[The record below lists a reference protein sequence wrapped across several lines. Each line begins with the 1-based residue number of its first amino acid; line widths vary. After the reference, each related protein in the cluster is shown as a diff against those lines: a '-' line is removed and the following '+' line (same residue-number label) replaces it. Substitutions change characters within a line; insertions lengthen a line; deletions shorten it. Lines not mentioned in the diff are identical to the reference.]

1 MPAAPL
7 PKTLSTRATALV
19 RRIGVPSAVLLAAL
33 LFDVAYTTQAA
44 LDDAG
49 PRFVD
54 FGLLPGIFAMVACG
68 LWAQKR
74 AAVAGVAGGGVLI
87 FSTLFIHAFHIPP
100 YSSVLPKVAITEV
113 VAGVLMVYYVARRAR
128 AGVAFCVVGF
138 LVVAGLVAVFGRY
151 AGVGEIDG
159 GTGTQALLFGLL
171 LLVGPLVPAVAAR
184 DRGPRADPRTRRLR
198 RVNELAMGQWPLMG
212 LLAFALLFEFG
223 YTYSNTARGF
233 PILFCSILAAAIAV
247 LSPRRPAD
255 ALLGL
260 AGIMLLSAIITP
272 FLRLHSYDYPVP
284 GGVPTTQI
292 IAGMGVVVNLTRAR
306 GLSQSWARVAV
317 LSSVVALGAIL
328 NSDARRGLQTDPQT
342 LSLIAFAAALM
353 LGISIAVGLMLRSR
367 DSERTQIVQA
377 AVSDAQTAERMAL
390 ARELHDVVAHH
401 VTGIVVQAQ
410 AARMMAAQKPEI
422 AVEAM
427 ARIENAG
434 VEALAAMRRLVRS
447 MRGDAPAGSSEFSE
461 QATTDLGADLRKLVE
476 TANHGVPTT
485 MHLDVPPDLPHEV
498 GRSALRLVQESL
510 TNVGKHASGATEAF
524 VVAEVVSPAASA
536 GGSASAGSQLH
547 LRVTD
552 NGRATAHRP
561 AGGSGGYGLVGMRE
575 RVALLKGRLSA
586 GRGPDGGWRVE
597 AWLPL
602 AAGEDTE
609 GDE

>member
-1 MPAAPL
+1 VPAAP
-7 PKTLSTRATALV
+7 PSNTLYARTAALV
-19 RRIGVPSAVLLAAL
+19 RRIGVPSAVLFAAL
-33 LFDVAYTTQAA
+33 LFDIVYAGQAA

-54 FGLLPGIFAMVACG
+54 FGLLPGLFAMVACA

-74 AAVAGVAGGGVLI
+74 AAVAGAAGAAVLI
-87 FSTLFIHAFHIPP
+87 FSTLFIHAFHVPA
-100 YSSVLPKVAITEV
+100 YSSVLPKVTITEV
-113 VAGVLMVYYVARRAR
+113 VAGVQMVYYVARRAR
-128 AGVAFCVVGF
+128 AGVAFCVVSA
-138 LVVAGLVAVFGRY
+138 LVVGGLVAVFGRY
-151 AGVGEIDG
+151 RGVIEIDS
-159 GTGTQALLFGLL
+159 GTGSQGLLFGLM
-171 LLVGPLVPAVAAR
+171 LLVGALTPAIAAR
-184 DRGPRADPRTRRLR
+184 DRSPRADPRTRRLR

-233 PILFCSILAAAIAV
+233 PVLLCSIVAAVIAV

-260 AGIMLLSAIITP
+260 AGVMLLSAVVTP
-272 FLRLHSYDYPVP
+272 FLRLRSFDYPMP
-284 GGVPTTQI
+284 GGVPTVQV
-292 IAGMGVVVNLTRAR
+292 IAAMGVVVNLTRAR
-306 GLSQSWARVAV
+306 GLSQSWPRVAV
-317 LSSVVALGAIL
+317 LSSVVALAAIL
-328 NSDARRGLQTDPQT
+328 NSDASRGLETDPQT
-342 LSLIAFAAALM
+342 LTVLAFAATLM
-353 LGISIAVGLMLRSR
+353 LGISIAIGLMLRSR
-367 DSERTQIVQA
+367 DAERVTAVQS
-377 AVSDAQTAERMAL
+377 AVTDAQTAERMAL

-410 AARMMAAQKPEI
+410 AARLMAERNPQI

-427 ARIENAG
+427 GRIENAG

-461 QATTDLGADLRKLVE
+461 QATTDLAADLRKLVE
-476 TANHGVPTT
+476 SANHGVPTS
-485 MHLDVPPDLPHEV
+485 MHLDLPPDLPHEV

-510 TNVGKHASGATEAF
+510 TNVGKHASDATDAF
-524 VVAEVVSPAASA
+524 VLAEVS
-536 GGSASAGSQLH
+536 GEELH

-552 NGRATAHRP
+552 NGHETARRP
-561 AGGSGGYGLVGMRE
+561 PGGSGGYGLIGMRE

-602 AAGEDTE
+602 AAGE

>member
-7 PKTLSTRATALV
+7 PKTLYTRAAALV
-19 RRIGVPSAVLLAAL
+19 RRIGVPSAVLYAAL
-33 LFDVAYTTQAA
+33 VFDIVYTTQAA
-44 LDDAG
+44 LDELG
-49 PRFVD
+49 PRLVD
-54 FGLLPGIFAMVACG
+54 FGLLPGIFAMAACG
-68 LWAQKR
+68 LWAQRR

-87 FSTLFIHAFHIPP
+87 VSTLFVHAARIPP
-100 YSSVLPKVAITEV
+100 YSSVLPKVTITEV
-113 VAGVLMVYYVARRAR
+113 VAGVLMVYFVARRAR

-138 LVVAGLVAVFGRY
+138 LVFAGLVAVFGRY
-151 AGVGEIDG
+151 GSVADIDS
-159 GTGTQALLFGLL
+159 GTGFQALLFGLL
-171 LLVGPLVPAVAAR
+171 LLVGPLVPAIAAR
-184 DRGPRADPRTRRLR
+184 DRSPQGAPRTRLLR
-198 RVNELAMGQWPLMG
+198 RANELAMGQWPLMG

-233 PILFCSILAAAIAV
+233 PILFCSIVAAVIAV

-260 AGIMLLSAIITP
+260 AGIMLVSAVVTP
-272 FLRLHSYDYPVP
+272 FLDLRSGDYQMT
-284 GGVPTTQI
+284 GGVPVVQV

-306 GLSQSWARVAV
+306 GLSQSWPRIGV
-317 LSSVVALGAIL
+317 LSAVVALAAIL
-328 NSDARRGLQTDPQT
+328 NSYRSRGLQTDPEV
-342 LSLIAFAAALM
+342 LSVLAFAATMM
-353 LGISIAVGLMLRSR
+353 LGISVAIGLMLRSR
-367 DSERTQIVQA
+367 DAERVTAVQS
-377 AVSDAQTAERMAL
+377 AVSEAQTAERMAL
-390 ARELHDVVAHH
+390 ARELHDIVAHH

-410 AARMMAAQKPEI
+410 AARMMAEKNPQI
-422 AVEAM
+422 AVDAM
-427 ARIENAG
+427 GRIENAG

-461 QATTDLGADLRKLVE
+461 QATTDLGADLRKLVDS
-476 TANHGVPTT
+476 ANHGVPTS
-485 MHLDVPPDLPHEV
+485 MHLDLPPDLPHEV

-510 TNVGKHASGATEAF
+510 TNVGKHAAGATEAF
-524 VVAEVVSPAASA
+524 VVAEVSGAE
-536 GGSASAGSQLH
+536 LH
-547 LRVTD
+547 LQVTD

>member
-1 MPAAPL
+1 MPAAP
-7 PKTLSTRATALV
+7 PSNTLYARTAALV
-19 RRIGVPSAVLLAAL
+19 RRIGVPSAVLFAAL
-33 LFDVAYTTQAA
+33 LFDIVYAGQAA

-54 FGLLPGIFAMVACG
+54 FGLLPGLFAMVACA

-74 AAVAGVAGGGVLI
+74 AAVAGAAGAAVLI
-87 FSTLFIHAFHIPP
+87 FSTLFIHAFHVPA
-100 YSSVLPKVAITEV
+100 YSSVLPKVTITEV
-113 VAGVLMVYYVARRAR
+113 VAGVQMVYYVARRAR
-128 AGVAFCVVGF
+128 AGVAFCVVSA
-138 LVVAGLVAVFGRY
+138 LVVGGLVAVFGRY
-151 AGVGEIDG
+151 RGVIEIDS
-159 GTGTQALLFGLL
+159 GTGSQGLLFGLM
-171 LLVGPLVPAVAAR
+171 LLVGALTPAIAAR
-184 DRGPRADPRTRRLR
+184 DRSPRADPRTRRLR

-233 PILFCSILAAAIAV
+233 PVLLCSIVAAVIAV

-260 AGIMLLSAIITP
+260 AGVMLLSAVVTP
-272 FLRLHSYDYPVP
+272 FLRLRSFDYPMP
-284 GGVPTTQI
+284 GGVPTVQV
-292 IAGMGVVVNLTRAR
+292 IAAMGVVVNLTRAR
-306 GLSQSWARVAV
+306 GLSQSWPRVAV
-317 LSSVVALGAIL
+317 LSSVVALAAIL
-328 NSDARRGLQTDPQT
+328 NSDASRGLETDPQT
-342 LSLIAFAAALM
+342 LTVLAFAATLM
-353 LGISIAVGLMLRSR
+353 LGISIAIGLMLRSR
-367 DSERTQIVQA
+367 DAERVTAVQS
-377 AVSDAQTAERMAL
+377 AVTDAQTAERMAL

-410 AARMMAAQKPEI
+410 AARLMAERNPQI

-427 ARIENAG
+427 GRIENAG

-461 QATTDLGADLRKLVE
+461 QATTDLAADLRKLVE
-476 TANHGVPTT
+476 SANHGVPTS
-485 MHLDVPPDLPHEV
+485 MHLDLPPDLPHEV

-510 TNVGKHASGATEAF
+510 TNVGKHASDATDAF
-524 VVAEVVSPAASA
+524 VLAEVS
-536 GGSASAGSQLH
+536 GEELH

-552 NGRATAHRP
+552 NGHETARRP
-561 AGGSGGYGLVGMRE
+561 PGGSGGYGLIGMRE

-602 AAGEDTE
+602 AAGE

>member
-1 MPAAPL
+1 MTAAPP
-7 PKTLSTRATALV
+7 PKTLYTRAAALV
-19 RRIGVPSAVLLAAL
+19 RRIGVPTAVLFAAL
-33 LFDVAYTTQAA
+33 LFDIVYTTQAA
-44 LDDAG
+44 LDDNG

-54 FGLLPGIFAMVACG
+54 FGLLPGFFAMTACAV
-68 LWAQKR
+68 WAQKR
-74 AAVAGVAGGGVLI
+74 AAVAGVAGGGVLV

-100 YSSVLPKVAITEV
+100 YSSVLPKIAITEV
-113 VAGVLMVYYVARRAR
+113 VAGVLMVFYVTRRAR
-128 AGVAFCVVGF
+128 AGVAFCVVSF
-138 LVVAGLVAVFGRY
+138 LVVGGLVALFGRY
-151 AGVGEIDG
+151 RGVDDIDG
-159 GTGTQALLFGLL
+159 GTATQGLVFGLL
-171 LLVGPLVPAVAAR
+171 LLVGPVVPAITLR
-184 DRGPRADPRTRRLR
+184 DRRPKADPRTRKLWRA
-198 RVNELAMGQWPLMG
+198 NELAMGQWPLIG
-212 LLAFALLFEFG
+212 LLGFALLFEFG
-223 YTYSNTARGF
+223 YTYSSNARGF
-233 PILFCSILAAAIAV
+233 PILFCSLVAAVIAV

-255 ALLGL
+255 ALLGIS
-260 AGIMLLSAIITP
+260 GILLVSAVVTP
-272 FLRLHSYDYPVP
+272 FLHLRDDYPMP
-284 GGVPTTQI
+284 GGVPFVQV
-292 IAGMGVVVNLTRAR
+292 IAAMGVIVNVTRAR
-306 GLSQSWARVAV
+306 GLSQSWPRIGV
-317 LSSVVALGAIL
+317 LSAVVALGTIL
-328 NSDARRGLQTDPQT
+328 NSNRRAALQSDPQT
-342 LSLIAFAAALM
+342 LSLLAFAAALL

-367 DSERTQIVQA
+367 DSERTTVVQS
-377 AVSDAQTAERMAL
+377 AVADAQTAERMAL

-410 AARMMAAQKPEI
+410 AARMMAERKPEV

-461 QATTDLGADLRKLVE
+461 QATTDLGADLRKLVDS
-476 TANHGVPTT
+476 ANHGVPTS
-485 MHLDVPPDLPHEV
+485 MHLDLPPDLPHEV

-524 VVAEVVSPAASA
+524 VVAEVQGPE
-536 GGSASAGSQLH
+536 LH

-552 NGRATAHRP
+552 DGREPSHRP

-602 AAGEDTE
+602 AAGE

>member
-7 PKTLSTRATALV
+7 PKTLYNRAAALV
-19 RRIGVPSAVLLAAL
+19 RRIGVPSAILYAAL
-33 LFDVAYTTQAA
+33 LFDVIYTTQAA
-44 LDDAG
+44 LDRLG
-49 PRFVD
+49 PRLVD
-54 FGLLPGIFAMVACG
+54 FGLLPGIFAMAACG

-87 FSTLFIHAFHIPP
+87 VSTLFIHASRIPP
-100 YSSVLPKVAITEV
+100 YSSVLPKVTITEV
-113 VAGVLMVYYVARRAR
+113 VAGVLMVYFVARRAR
-128 AGVAFCVVGF
+128 AGVAFCVVSF

-151 AGVGEIDG
+151 GSVADVDS
-159 GTGTQALLFGLL
+159 GTGFQALLFGLL
-171 LLVGPLVPAVAAR
+171 LLVGPLVPAIAAR
-184 DRGPRADPRTRRLR
+184 DRSPRGAPRTRLLR

-223 YTYSNTARGF
+223 YTYSNTVRGF
-233 PILFCSILAAAIAV
+233 PILFCSIVASVIAV

-260 AGIMLLSAIITP
+260 AGIMLVSAVVTP
-272 FLRLHSYDYPVP
+272 FLDLRAGDYQMT
-284 GGVPTTQI
+284 GGVPVVQV

-306 GLSQSWARVAV
+306 GLSQSWPRIGV
-317 LSSVVALGAIL
+317 LSAVVALAAIL
-328 NSDARRGLQTDPQT
+328 NSYRSRGLQTDPQV
-342 LSLIAFAAALM
+342 LSVLAFAATMM
-353 LGISIAVGLMLRSR
+353 LGISVAIGLMLRSR
-367 DSERTQIVQA
+367 DAERVTAVQS

-410 AARMMAAQKPEI
+410 AARMMAERNPQI

-427 ARIENAG
+427 GRIENAG

-476 TANHGVPTT
+476 GANHGVATS
-485 MHLDVPPDLPHEV
+485 MHLDLPPDLPHEV

-510 TNVGKHASGATEAF
+510 TNVGKHAAEATEAF
-524 VVAEVVSPAASA
+524 VLAEVA
-536 GGSASAGSQLH
+536 GDQLH

-552 NGRATAHRP
+552 NGRGTTRRP

-586 GRGPDGGWRVE
+586 GRDPDGGWRVE

-602 AAGEDTE
+602 AAGE

>member
-1 MPAAPL
+1 MPAAP
-7 PKTLSTRATALV
+7 PSNTLSTRATALV
-19 RRIGVPSAVLLAAL
+19 RRIGVPSAVLFAAL
-33 LFDVAYTTQAA
+33 LFDIVYTTQAA
-44 LDDAG
+44 LDDLG

-54 FGLLPGIFAMVACG
+54 FGLLPCIFAMAACG

-74 AAVAGVAGGGVLI
+74 AAVAGVVGGGVLI
-87 FSTLFIHAFHIPP
+87 FSTLFIHTLHIPP
-100 YSSVLPKVAITEV
+100 YSSVLPKVTITEV

-151 AGVGEIDG
+151 GGVGDIDG

-171 LLVGPLVPAVAAR
+171 LLVGPLVPAIAAR

-212 LLAFALLFEFG
+212 LLGFALLFEFG

-233 PILFCSILAAAIAV
+233 PILFCSILAAVIAV

-260 AGIMLLSAIITP
+260 AGIMLLSAIVTP
-272 FLRLHSYDYPVP
+272 FLQLHSYDYPVP
-284 GGVPTTQI
+284 GGIPATQI
-292 IAGMGVVVNLTRAR
+292 VAGMGVVVNLTRAR
-306 GLSQSWARVAV
+306 GLGQSWRRVAV

-328 NSDARRGLQTDPQT
+328 NSDARRGLQTDPQV
-342 LSLIAFAAALM
+342 LSVLAFAATLM

-367 DSERTQIVQA
+367 DSERTQAVQS

-390 ARELHDVVAHH
+390 ARELHDIVAHH

-410 AARMMAAQKPEI
+410 AARLMAEKNPQI
-422 AVEAM
+422 AVDAM
-427 ARIENAG
+427 GRIENAG

-461 QATTDLGADLRKLVE
+461 QATTDLGADLRKLVDS
-476 TANHGVPTT
+476 ANHGVPTS
-485 MHLDVPPDLPHEV
+485 MHLDLPPDLPHEV

-510 TNVGKHASGATEAF
+510 TNVGKHAADATEAF
-524 VVAEVVSPAASA
+524 VAAEVRGVE
-536 GGSASAGSQLH
+536 LH

-552 NGRATAHRP
+552 NGRATVHRP

>member
-1 MPAAPL
+1 VTAAP
-7 PKTLSTRATALV
+7 PPNTLYTRTAALV
-19 RRIGVPSAVLLAAL
+19 RRIGVPAAVLFAAL
-33 LFDVAYTTQAA
+33 LFDVVFTTQAA

-54 FGLLPGIFAMVACG
+54 FGLLPGMFAMVACA

-74 AAVAGVAGGGVLI
+74 AAVAGAVGAAVLV
-87 FSTLFIHAFHIPP
+87 FSTLFIYGLHIPA
-100 YSSVLPKVAITEV
+100 YSSVLPKVTISEV
-113 VAGVLMVYYVARRAR
+113 VAGVQMVYYAARRAR
-128 AGVAFCVVGF
+128 AGVAFCVISA
-138 LVVAGLVAVFGRY
+138 LVVGCLVAVFGRY
-151 AGVGEIDG
+151 RGISEIDS
-159 GTGTQALLFGLL
+159 GTAVQALLFGLL
-171 LLVGPLVPAVAAR
+171 LVVGAVIPAVAAR
-184 DRGPRADPRTRRLR
+184 DRSPKADPRTRKLR
-198 RVNELAMGQWPLMG
+198 RVNELAMGQWPLIG

-223 YTYSNTARGF
+223 YTYSSSVRGL
-233 PILFCSILAAAIAV
+233 PVLACSLVAAVVAV

-255 ALLGL
+255 AVLGI
-260 AGIMLLSAIITP
+260 AGILLLSALVTP
-272 FLRLHSYDYPVP
+272 FLHLRLSYPMP
-284 GGVPTTQI
+284 GGVPFVQV

-306 GLSQSWARVAV
+306 GLSQSWPRVAV
-317 LSSVVALGAIL
+317 LSAVVALGAIL
-328 NSDARRGLQTDPQT
+328 NSRSGGLQSDAQT
-342 LSLIAFAAALM
+342 LSVLAFAAALM

-367 DSERTQIVQA
+367 DSERTTVVQS
-377 AVSDAQTAERMAL
+377 AVSEAQTAERMAL
-390 ARELHDVVAHH
+390 ARELHDIVAHH

-410 AARMMAAQKPEI
+410 AARMMAAQNPQI

-427 ARIENAG
+427 GRIENAG

-447 MRGDAPAGSSEFSE
+447 MRGDAPAGSSELSE

-476 TANHGVPTT
+476 GANHGVPTS
-485 MHLDVPPDLPHEV
+485 MHLDLPPDLPHEV

-510 TNVGKHASGATEAF
+510 TNVGKHASGATDAF
-524 VVAEVVSPAASA
+524 VLAEVSGAE
-536 GGSASAGSQLH
+536 LH

-552 NGRATAHRP
+552 NGRERTQRP

-602 AAGEDTE
+602 AAAEEAE

>member
-1 MPAAPL
+1 MTAAP
-7 PKTLSTRATALV
+7 PPNTLYARTAALV
-19 RRIGVPSAVLLAAL
+19 RRIGVPSAVLYAAL
-33 LFDVAYTTQAA
+33 LFDVVFTTQAA
-44 LDDAG
+44 LDDNG
-49 PRFVD
+49 PKFVD
-54 FGLLPGIFAMVACG
+54 FGLLPGMFAMTACAV
-68 LWAQKR
+68 WAQKR
-74 AAVAGVAGGGVLI
+74 AAVAGVAGAAVLV
-87 FSTLFIHAFHIPP
+87 FSTLFIHAFHVPP
-100 YSSVLPKVAITEV
+100 YSSVLPKVTITEV

-128 AGVAFCVVGF
+128 AGVAFCVVSV
-138 LVVAGLVAVFGRY
+138 LVVGGLIAVFGRY
-151 AGVGEIDG
+151 AGVSEIDG
-159 GTGTQALLFGLL
+159 GTASQGLLFGLL
-171 LLVGPLVPAVAAR
+171 LLVGPLVPAIAAR
-184 DRGPRADPRTRRLR
+184 DRSPKADPRARRLR

-212 LLAFALLFEFG
+212 LLGFALIFEFG
-223 YTYSNTARGF
+223 YTYSSNARGF
-233 PILFCSILAAAIAV
+233 PILFCSLAAAAVAV

-260 AGIMLLSAIITP
+260 AGILLVSAVVTP
-272 FLRLHSYDYPVP
+272 FLHLRYDYPMP
-284 GGVPTTQI
+284 AGVPVVQI

-306 GLSQSWARVAV
+306 GLSLTWPRIGI
-317 LSSVVALGAIL
+317 LSAVVALAAIL
-328 NSDARRGLQTDPQT
+328 NSDRPEGLQTDPQT
-342 LSLIAFAAALM
+342 LSILAFTAALM

-367 DSERTQIVQA
+367 DSERTTVVQS
-377 AVSDAQTAERMAL
+377 AVADAQTAERMAL

-410 AARMMAAQKPEI
+410 AARLMAEQNPQI

-427 ARIENAG
+427 GRIENAG

-476 TANHGVPTT
+476 GANHGVPTS
-485 MHLDVPPDLPHEV
+485 MHLDLPPDLPHEV

-510 TNVGKHASGATEAF
+510 TNVGKHASDATDAF
-524 VVAEVVSPAASA
+524 VLAEVSGAE
-536 GGSASAGSQLH
+536 LH

-552 NGRATAHRP
+552 NGHETTRRP

>member
-1 MPAAPL
+1 VPAAP
-7 PKTLSTRATALV
+7 PSKTLSTRATTLV
-19 RRIGVPSAVLLAAL
+19 RRIGVPSAVLFAAL
-33 LFDVAYTTQAA
+33 VFDLLYTTQAA

-54 FGLLPGIFAMVACG
+54 FGLLPGIFAMAACG
-68 LWAQKR
+68 LWAQTR

-87 FSTLFIHAFHIPP
+87 VSTLFIHVSRIPP
-100 YSSVLPKVAITEV
+100 YSSVLPKVTITEV
-113 VAGVLMVYYVARRAR
+113 VAGVLMVYFVARRAR

-151 AGVGEIDG
+151 GSVADIDG
-159 GTGTQALLFGLL
+159 GTGTQALLVGLL
-171 LLVGPLVPAVAAR
+171 LLFAPLVPAIAGR
-184 DRGPRADPRTRRLR
+184 DRSPHADPRTRRLLR
-198 RVNELAMGQWPLMG
+198 INELAMGQWPLMG

-223 YTYSNTARGF
+223 YTYSNTARGS
-233 PILFCSILAAAIAV
+233 PILFCSIVAAVIAV

-260 AGIMLLSAIITP
+260 AGIMLLSALVMP
-272 FLRLHSYDYPVP
+272 FLNLRTSDYPVL
-284 GGVPTTQI
+284 GGVPATQI
-292 IAGMGVVVNLTRAR
+292 IAGMGVVVTLTRAR
-306 GLSQSWARVAV
+306 GLSQSWPRVAV

-328 NSDARRGLQTDPQT
+328 NSDGRSRLQTDPQT
-342 LSLIAFAAALM
+342 LSVLAFAAALM
-353 LGISIAVGLMLRSR
+353 LGISIAVGLLLRSR
-367 DSERTQIVQA
+367 DAQRTQAVRS

-410 AARMMAAQKPEI
+410 AARLMAEKNPQV

-427 ARIENAG
+427 GRIENAG

-476 TANHGVPTT
+476 SANHGVPTS
-485 MHLDVPPDLPHEV
+485 MHLDLPPDLPHEV

-510 TNVGKHASGATEAF
+510 TNVGKHASDATEAF
-524 VVAEVVSPAASA
+524 VVAEVA
-536 GGSASAGSQLH
+536 GNELH

-552 NGRATAHRP
+552 NGRETVRRP
-561 AGGSGGYGLVGMRE
+561 AGGSGGYGLIGMRE
-575 RVALLKGRLSA
+575 RVALLKGRLAA

-602 AAGEDTE
+602 AAGE

>member
-1 MPAAPL
+1 MPAAP
-7 PKTLSTRATALV
+7 PPTTLSTRAAALV
-19 RRIGVPSAVLLAAL
+19 RRIGVPSAVLFAAL
-33 LFDVAYTTQAA
+33 LFDVVFTTQAA
-44 LDDAG
+44 LDEHG

-54 FGLLPGIFAMVACG
+54 FGLLPGIFAMAACG
-68 LWAQKR
+68 VWAQKR

-100 YSSVLPKVAITEV
+100 YSSVLPKVTITEV

-128 AGVAFCVVGF
+128 AGVAFCVAGF
-138 LVVAGLVAVFGRY
+138 LVVAGLIAVFGRY
-151 AGVGEIDG
+151 AGVGDIDG
-159 GTGTQALLFGLL
+159 GTGTQALLFGLM
-171 LLVGPLVPAVAAR
+171 LLVGPLVPAIAAR
-184 DRGPRADPRTRRLR
+184 DRSPRADPRSRRLH

-233 PILFCSILAAAIAV
+233 PILFCSIVAAVIAV

-260 AGIMLLSAIITP
+260 AGIMLLSAVVTP
-272 FLRLHSYDYPVP
+272 FLQLRSYDYPVP
-284 GGVPTTQI
+284 GGIPATQV

-306 GLSQSWARVAV
+306 GLSQSWSRVAV
-317 LSSVVALGAIL
+317 LSGVVALGTIL
-328 NSDARRGLQTDPQT
+328 NSAAREGLQTDPQT
-342 LSLIAFAAALM
+342 LSVLAFAATLM
-353 LGISIAVGLMLRSR
+353 LGISIALGLMLRSR
-367 DSERTQIVQA
+367 DSERTQAVQS

-410 AARMMAAQKPEI
+410 AARLMAEKNPQI

-427 ARIENAG
+427 GRIENAG

-476 TANHGVPTT
+476 SANHGVPTS
-485 MHLDVPPDLPHEV
+485 MHLDLPPDLPHEV

-510 TNVGKHASGATEAF
+510 TNVGKHASDATEAF
-524 VVAEVVSPAASA
+524 VVAEVQGAE
-536 GGSASAGSQLH
+536 LH

-552 NGRATAHRP
+552 DGRATAHRP

-602 AAGEDTE
+602 AAAE

>member
-7 PKTLSTRATALV
+7 PKTLYNRAAALV
-19 RRIGVPSAVLLAAL
+19 RRIGVPSAILYAAL
-33 LFDVAYTTQAA
+33 LFDVIYTTQAA
-44 LDDAG
+44 LDRLG
-49 PRFVD
+49 PRLVD
-54 FGLLPGIFAMVACG
+54 FGLLPGIFAMAACG

-87 FSTLFIHAFHIPP
+87 VSTLFIHASRIPP
-100 YSSVLPKVAITEV
+100 YSSVLPKVTITEV
-113 VAGVLMVYYVARRAR
+113 VAGVLMVYFVARRAR
-128 AGVAFCVVGF
+128 AGVAFCVISF

-151 AGVGEIDG
+151 GSVADVDS
-159 GTGTQALLFGLL
+159 GTGFQALLFGLL
-171 LLVGPLVPAVAAR
+171 LLVGPLVPAIAAR
-184 DRGPRADPRTRRLR
+184 DRSPRGAPRTRLLR

-223 YTYSNTARGF
+223 YTYSNTVRGF
-233 PILFCSILAAAIAV
+233 PILFCSIVASVIAV

-260 AGIMLLSAIITP
+260 AGIMLVSAVVTP
-272 FLRLHSYDYPVP
+272 FLDLRAGDYQMT
-284 GGVPTTQI
+284 GGVPVVQV

-306 GLSQSWARVAV
+306 GLSQSWPRIGV
-317 LSSVVALGAIL
+317 LSAVVALAAIL
-328 NSDARRGLQTDPQT
+328 NSYRSRGLQTDPQV
-342 LSLIAFAAALM
+342 LSVLAFAATMM
-353 LGISIAVGLMLRSR
+353 LGISVAIGLMLRSR
-367 DSERTQIVQA
+367 DAERVTAVQS

-410 AARMMAAQKPEI
+410 AARMMAERNPQI

-427 ARIENAG
+427 GRIENAG

-476 TANHGVPTT
+476 GANHGVATS
-485 MHLDVPPDLPHEV
+485 MHLDLPPDLPHEV

-510 TNVGKHASGATEAF
+510 TNVGKHAAEATEAF
-524 VVAEVVSPAASA
+524 VLAEVA
-536 GGSASAGSQLH
+536 GDQLH

-552 NGRATAHRP
+552 NGRGTTRRP

-586 GRGPDGGWRVE
+586 GRDPDGGWRVE

-602 AAGEDTE
+602 AAGE

>member
-7 PKTLSTRATALV
+7 PKTLYTRAAALV
-19 RRIGVPSAVLLAAL
+19 RRIGVPSAVVFAAL
-33 LFDVAYTTQAA
+33 LFDVLYTTRAA

-54 FGLLPGIFAMVACG
+54 FGLLPGICAMAACG

-74 AAVAGVAGGGVLI
+74 AAVAGVTGGGVLI
-87 FSTLFIHAFHIPP
+87 FSTLFIHSFHLPP
-100 YSSVLPKVAITEV
+100 YSSVLPKVTITEV

-151 AGVGEIDG
+151 AGVGDIDS
-159 GTGTQALLFGLL
+159 GTGSQALLFGLL
-171 LLVGPLVPAVAAR
+171 LLVGSLVPAIAAR
-184 DRGPRADPRTRRLR
+184 DRGPRADPRRGLN

-223 YTYSNTARGF
+223 YTYSSNARGF
-233 PILFCSILAAAIAV
+233 PILFCSLVAAVVAV

-260 AGIMLLSAIITP
+260 AGIMLVSAVVTP
-272 FLRLHSYDYPVP
+272 FLSLRSYDYQMP
-284 GGVPTTQI
+284 GGVPAVQV
-292 IAGMGVVVNLTRAR
+292 IAGLGVVVNLTRAQ
-306 GLSQSWARVAV
+306 GLSRSWPRIAV
-317 LSSVVALGAIL
+317 LSSVVALAAIL
-328 NSDARRGLQTDPQT
+328 NSYRSRGLQTDPET
-342 LSLIAFAAALM
+342 LSVLAFAATLM
-353 LGISIAVGLMLRSR
+353 LGIAIAVGLMLRSR
-367 DSERTQIVQA
+367 DAQRTQAVQT

-410 AARMMAAQKPEI
+410 AARMMAEKKPEI

-447 MRGDAPAGSSEFSE
+447 MRGDAPAGMSEFSE

-476 TANHGVPTT
+476 SANHGVPTS
-485 MHLDVPPDLPHEV
+485 MHLDLPSDLPHEV

-524 VVAEVVSPAASA
+524 VVAEVQ
-536 GGSASAGSQLH
+536 GEQLH

-552 NGRATAHRP
+552 NGRETAHRP

-586 GRGPDGGWRVE
+586 GRDPDGGWRVE

>member
-7 PKTLSTRATALV
+7 PKTLYTRAAALV
-19 RRIGVPSAVLLAAL
+19 RRIGVPSAVLYAAL
-33 LFDVAYTTQAA
+33 VFDVVYTTQAA
-44 LDDAG
+44 LDELG
-49 PRFVD
+49 PRLVD
-54 FGLLPGIFAMVACG
+54 FGLLPGIFAMAACG

-87 FSTLFIHAFHIPP
+87 FSTLFIHAARIPP
-100 YSSVLPKVAITEV
+100 YSSVLPKVTITEV
-113 VAGVLMVYYVARRAR
+113 VAGVLMVYFVARRAR
-128 AGVAFCVVGF
+128 AGVAFCVVSF

-151 AGVGEIDG
+151 GSVADIDS
-159 GTGTQALLFGLL
+159 GTGFQALLFGLL
-171 LLVGPLVPAVAAR
+171 LLVAPLVPAIAAR
-184 DRGPRADPRTRRLR
+184 DRSPRGEPRTRLLR

-212 LLAFALLFEFG
+212 LLGFALLFEFG
-223 YTYSNTARGF
+223 STYSGSARAF
-233 PILFCSILAAAIAV
+233 PVLFCSIVAAVIAV

-260 AGIMLLSAIITP
+260 SGIMLVSALIAP
-272 FLRLHSYDYPVP
+272 FLRLGFDYPVSA
-284 GGVPTTQI
+284 GVPVTQV

-306 GLSQSWARVAV
+306 GLSQAWPRIGV
-317 LSSVVALGAIL
+317 LSAVVALGTIL
-328 NSDARRGLQTDPQT
+328 NARRTSGLETDPQN
-342 LSLIAFAAALM
+342 LSTYAFGAALL
-353 LGISIAVGLMLRSR
+353 LGISIAIGLMLRSR
-367 DSERTQIVQA
+367 DSERTTAVQS

-410 AARMMAAQKPEI
+410 AARMMAEKNPQI

-427 ARIENAG
+427 GRIENAG

-476 TANHGVPTT
+476 SANHGVTT
-485 MHLDVPPDLPHEV
+485 SMHLDLPPDLPHEV

-510 TNVGKHASGATEAF
+510 TNVGKHAADATEAV
-524 VVAEVVSPAASA
+524 VVAEVQGA
-536 GGSASAGSQLH
+536 QLH

-552 NGRATAHRP
+552 NGRGTTRRP

-586 GRGPDGGWRVE
+586 GRDPDGGWRVE

-602 AAGEDTE
+602 ATGEDME

>member
-1 MPAAPL
+1 VPAASP
-7 PKTLSTRATALV
+7 PNTLYTRTAALV
-19 RRIGVPSAVLLAAL
+19 RRIGVPAAVLFAAL
-33 LFDVAYTTQAA
+33 LFDLVYTTQAA

-54 FGLLPGIFAMVACG
+54 FGLLPGMFAMVACA

-74 AAVAGVAGGGVLI
+74 AAVAGAAGAAVLV
-87 FSTLFIHAFHIPP
+87 FSTLFIYGLRIPA
-100 YSSVLPKVAITEV
+100 YSSVLPKVTITEV
-113 VAGVLMVYYVARRAR
+113 VAGVQMVYYAARRAR
-128 AGVAFCVVGF
+128 AGVAFCVISS
-138 LVVAGLVAVFGRY
+138 LVVGCLVAVFGRY
-151 AGVGEIDG
+151 RGMSEIDS
-159 GTGTQALLFGLL
+159 GTAIQALLFGLL
-171 LLVGPLVPAVAAR
+171 LVVGAVIPAVAAR
-184 DRGPRADPRTRRLR
+184 DRGPKGDPRTRKLR
-198 RVNELAMGQWPLMG
+198 RVNELAMGQWPLIG

-223 YTYSNTARGF
+223 YTYSSSVLGF
-233 PILFCSILAAAIAV
+233 PILFCSLAASVIAV

-255 ALLGL
+255 AVLGI
-260 AGIMLLSAIITP
+260 AGVLLLSAVVTP
-272 FLRLHSYDYPVP
+272 LLHLHSSYPMP
-284 GGVPTTQI
+284 GGVPFVQV
-292 IAGMGVVVNLTRAR
+292 IAGMGVVVNLTRAH
-306 GLSQSWARVAV
+306 GLSQSWPRVAV
-317 LSSVVALGAIL
+317 LSAVVALGAIL
-328 NSDARRGLQTDPQT
+328 NSRSGGLQSDPQT
-342 LSLIAFAAALM
+342 LSVLAFAATLM

-367 DSERTQIVQA
+367 DSERTTVVQS
-377 AVSDAQTAERMAL
+377 AVSEAQTAERMAL
-390 ARELHDVVAHH
+390 ARELHDIVAHH

-410 AARMMAAQKPEI
+410 AARMMAAQNPQI

-427 ARIENAG
+427 GRIENAG

-476 TANHGVPTT
+476 GANHGVPTS
-485 MHLDVPPDLPHEV
+485 MHLDLPPDLPHEV

-510 TNVGKHASGATEAF
+510 TNVGKHASGATDAF
-524 VVAEVVSPAASA
+524 VLAEVSGPE
-536 GGSASAGSQLH
+536 LH

-552 NGRATAHRP
+552 NGRERTQRP

-602 AAGEDTE
+602 AAVEEAE